1 MDMRTNSAGTAEV
14 AGRDSYDKFTGF
26 TISLHWIIAITM
38 IGMLAFGL
46 YLEDLPRGPEK
57 SALIG
62 IHKSIGLTI
71 LVLAAVRFGWRLI
84 NGMPQPVGRYSAIE
98 RILAKVVH
106 WLLLLGTLF
115 MPISGILMSLSG
127 GHGLAVF
134 GLEIVPVWRSTPGFE
149 ANKALGEAAG
159 AIHGLGGKLLIAA
172 IVLHF
177 TGALKHHVIDKDATL
192 RRMLG
197 GRVSA

>member
-1 MDMRTNSAGTAEV
+1 MDMQTQSADAAAVT
-14 AGRDSYDKFTGF
+14 GRDRYDKFTGL
-26 TISLHWIIAITM
+26 TIGLHWIIAIAI

-46 YLEDLPRGPEK
+46 YIEDLPRGPDK

-71 LVLAAVRFGWRLI
+71 LILAAVRFGWRLI
-84 NGMPQPVGRYSAIE
+84 NSMPQPVGRYSSIE
-98 RILAKVVH
+98 RILAKTVL
-106 WLLLLGTLF
+106 WLLLLGTLL
-115 MPISGILMSLSG
+115 MPISGMMMSLSG

-134 GLEIVPVWRSTPGFE
+134 GLEIVPVWRDTPGFE
-149 ANKALGEAAG
+149 ANKALGDIASVAH
-159 AIHGLGGKLLIAA
+159 AVGGKVLIGA

-177 TGALKHHVIDKDATL
+177 AGALKHHVIDKDATL

-197 GRVSA
+197 GRV

>member
-1 MDMRTNSAGTAEV
+1 MDVQTSSAGAAAV
-14 AGRDSYDKFTGF
+14 AGRDSYDKFTRF
-26 TISLHWIIAITM
+26 TIGLHWIIAIAI

-46 YLEDLPRGPEK
+46 YIEDLPRGPEK

-71 LVLAAVRFGWRLI
+71 LVLAAARFGWRLI
-84 NGMPQPVGRYSAIE
+84 NGMPQPVGRYSTIE
-98 RILAKVVH
+98 RILAKTVH

-127 GHGLAVF
+127 GYGLAVF
-134 GLEIVPVWRSTPGFE
+134 GLVIVPVLRNTPGFQPNE
-149 ANKALGEAAG
+149 ALGDIAG
-159 AIHGLGGKLLIAA
+159 VLHAVGGKVLIAA

-177 TGALKHHVIDKDATL
+177 AGALKHHVIDKDATL

-197 GRVSA
+197 GRVSV

>member
-1 MDMRTNSAGTAEV
+1 MDMRTNSAGAAAAT
-14 AGRDSYDKFTGF
+14 GRDSYDKFTGL
-26 TISLHWIIAITM
+26 TIGLHWIIAAAV

-71 LVLAAVRFGWRLI
+71 LVLAAVRLGWRLI
-84 NGMPQPVGRYSAIE
+84 NGIPQPVGRYSSIE
-98 RILAKVVH
+98 RRLAKAVH
-106 WLLLLGTLF
+106 WLLLLGTLL

-127 GHGLAVF
+127 GYGLAVF
-134 GLEIVPVWRSTPGFE
+134 GLEIVPVWRGTPGFE
-149 ANKALGEAAG
+149 ANEALGEIADVVHAV
-159 AIHGLGGKLLIAA
+159 GGKVLIAA

-177 TGALKHHVIDKDATL
+177 AGALKHHLIDKDATL

-197 GRVSA
+197 GRVSG